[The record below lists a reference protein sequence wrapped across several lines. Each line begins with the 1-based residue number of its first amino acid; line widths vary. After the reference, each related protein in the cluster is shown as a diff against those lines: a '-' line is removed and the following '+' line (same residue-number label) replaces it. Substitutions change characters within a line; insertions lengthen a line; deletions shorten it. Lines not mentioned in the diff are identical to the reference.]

1 MGNIVA
7 DFKVTK
13 RFKEQ
18 FDIWSARKLSDG
30 DFTKQEMEDLKGL
43 LRKDFAPGPDQL
55 REGLTFIKA
64 AGVEVPATIYDHE
77 ERYRVWDEYFTS
89 ENAIH
94 GDKMKAAA

>member
-1 MGNIVA
+1 MA

-18 FDIWSARKLSDG
+18 FDIWAKNKVANG
-30 DFTKQEMEDLKGL
+30 DFTAEEIEDLKVL

-64 AGVEVPATIYDHE
+64 AGVEVPATIDDHE

-89 ENAIH
+89 ENQIN
-94 GDKMKAAA
+94 GYGRMAA

>member
-1 MGNIVA
+1 MA

-18 FDIWSARKLSDG
+18 FDIWAARKIANG
-30 DFTKQEMEDLKGL
+30 DFTNHEMEDLKAL
-43 LRKDFAPGPDQL
+43 LRKDFTPGPDQL
-55 REGLTFIKA
+55 RAGLTFIKA
-64 AGVEVPATIYDHE
+64 AGVEVPATIDDHE

-94 GDKMKAAA
+94 GYQMKAAA

>member
-1 MGNIVA
+1 MA

-18 FDIWSARKLSDG
+18 FDIWAKNKVANG
-30 DFTKQEMEDLKGL
+30 DFTAEEIEKLKVL
-43 LRKDFAPGPDQL
+43 LRKDFAPGPDQI
-55 REGLTFIKA
+55 RAGLTFIKA
-64 AGVEVPATIYDHE
+64 AGVEVPATIDDHE

-94 GDKMKAAA
+94 GYQMKAAA